1 MVRQSSA
8 AFLSTDV
15 GFVAQRGDITVFGQH
30 LATHF
35 QVSGVGRRQ
44 LEIEDHAAE
53 GNEQMQ
59 FIAEDRLFL
68 GRDLAE
74 TGSESAPITG
84 GTRDQIELHHRYRQA
99 VNDARALLRNIEHL
113 QHSPPDKI
121 ERVHQISAAPVE
133 ICFAMESSETGQHVR
148 ASGLA

>member
-1 MVRQSSA
+1 MVCRA
-8 AFLSTDV
+8 HALGAPEFGRFLSTDV

-59 FIAEDRLFL
+59 FIAEDPSLSWTRPC
-68 GRDLAE
+68 R
-74 TGSESAPITG
+74 TRAPKARQSPVEL
-84 GTRDQIELHHRYRQA
+84 GTR
-99 VNDARALLRNIEHL
+99 
-113 QHSPPDKI
+113 
-121 ERVHQISAAPVE
+121 
-133 ICFAMESSETGQHVR
+133 
-148 ASGLA
+148 